1 MVPNMGVVTA
11 ILKPYVSQGI
21 PGFCSKAV
29 DLIEK
34 KYFQLVLYQMKCF
47 TKQKYGIFSNI

>member
-21 PGFCSKAV
+21 PGVCSKAV

-34 KYFQLVLYQMKCF
+34 KILWFYIK
-47 TKQKYGIFSNI
+47 

>member
-29 DLIEK
+29 NLIEK
-34 KYFQLVLYQMKCF
+34 KYFGSISNEMLYK
-47 TKQKYGIFSNI
+47 TKIWYIL

>member
-21 PGFCSKAV
+21 PGFCSKAFN
-29 DLIEK
+29 LIGK
-34 KYFQLVLYQMKCF
+34 KNTLVLYQMKCF

>member
-34 KYFQLVLYQMKCF
+34 KILWFYIK
-47 TKQKYGIFSNI
+47 

>member
-29 DLIEK
+29 DLNEK
-34 KYFQLVLYQMKCF
+34 KNFGSISNEMLYK
-47 TKQKYGIFSNI
+47 TKIWYIF

>member
-34 KYFQLVLYQMKCF
+34 NTLVLYQMKCF